1 MAKGLA
7 WPVHC
12 RFMTSF
18 QFETPPRIVC
28 ERGAAQRLAPLLQ
41 GRRHAFVVTDAGL
54 VQAGLIEAPVAALR
68 KAGLLVTVHDK
79 VEADPPEH
87 VVLAAVDAARTAGA
101 DGVIGLGGGS
111 SLDTAKLVALLA
123 ASPQPLAG
131 IYGPQRA
138 SGPRLPLIQVPT
150 TAGTGSEATPTSVVS
165 TPDHQKRGVISS
177 LLFPD
182 VAVLDA
188 ELTLALPPAPTAMTG
203 VDAMVHAIE
212 AYTTRHLKNP
222 ISDAL
227 AVRALQLLDRH
238 LGRAIAQG
246 DDIDAREGMLLGS
259 LLAGMAFANAPVA
272 AIHALAHPLG
282 SHFHLPHGLANALV
296 MVPVLRHNLPVAGPL
311 YAELARALDPSLH
324 GVADG
329 AAAEAFI
336 ARMARHLAQAPIAQ
350 RLRDVGIAPT
360 DLPMLA
366 RAAMGVQRLLA
377 NNPREINQTDALVL
391 YTQAH

>member
-1 MAKGLA
+1 M
-7 WPVHC
+7 P
-12 RFMTSF
+12 SF

-28 ERGAAQRLAPLLQ
+28 ERGAALRLAPLLQ

-54 VQAGLIEAPVAALR
+54 VRAGLIDAPVAALR
-68 KAGLLVTVHDK
+68 KAGLRVTVHDK

-87 VVLAAVDAARTAGA
+87 VVLAAVDAARAAGA
-101 DGVIGLGGGS
+101 DCVIGLGGGS
-111 SLDTAKLVALLA
+111 SVDTAKLVALLA
-123 ASPQPLAG
+123 ASPQPLAD

-138 SGPRLPLIQVPT
+138 TGPRLPLIQVPT

-177 LLFPD
+177 LLYPD

-188 ELTLALPPAPTAMTG
+188 QLTLALPPAPTAMTG

-238 LGRAIAQG
+238 LGRVIAQG
-246 DDIDAREGMLLGS
+246 DDIEAREGMLLGS
-259 LLAGMAFANAPVA
+259 MLAGMAFANAPVA

-282 SHFHLPHGLANALV
+282 SHFHVPHGLANALV
-296 MVPVLRHNLPVAGPL
+296 MVPVLRFNLPAARAR
-311 YAELARALDPSLH
+311 YAELARALNPALH
-324 GVADG
+324 GAGD
-329 AAAEAFI
+329 AEAAEAFI
-336 ARMARHLAQAPIAQ
+336 ATMAGHVAQAPMPQ
-350 RLRDVGIAPT
+350 RLREVGIAAN

-366 RAAMGVQRLLA
+366 DAAMGVQRLLA
-377 NNPREINQTDALVL
+377 NNPRELNQTHALVL

>member
-1 MAKGLA
+1 M
-7 WPVHC
+7 P
-12 RFMTSF
+12 SF

-28 ERGAAQRLAPLLQ
+28 ERGAALRLAPLLR
-41 GRRHAFVVTDAGL
+41 GARHAFVVTDAGL
-54 VQAGLIEAPVAALR
+54 VRAGLIDAPVAALR
-68 KAGLLVTVHDK
+68 EAGLRVTVHDK

-87 VVLAAVDAARTAGA
+87 VVLAAVDAARAAGA
-101 DGVIGLGGGS
+101 DAVIGLGGGS

-123 ASPQPLAG
+123 ASPQPLAD

-138 SGPRLPLIQVPT
+138 TGPRLPLIQVPT

-177 LLFPD
+177 LLYPD

-238 LGRAIAQG
+238 LGRVIAQG
-246 DDIDAREGMLLGS
+246 DDIEAREGMLLGS
-259 LLAGMAFANAPVA
+259 MLAGMAFANAPVA

-282 SHFHLPHGLANALV
+282 SHFHVPHGLANALV
-296 MVPVLRHNLPVAGPL
+296 MVPVLRFNLPAAGAR
-311 YAELARALDPSLH
+311 YAELARALNPALH
-324 GVADG
+324 GAGD
-329 AAAEAFI
+329 AEAAEAFI
-336 ARMARHLAQAPIAQ
+336 ATMAGHVAQAPMPQ
-350 RLRDVGIAPT
+350 RLREVGIAAN

-366 RAAMGVQRLLA
+366 DAAMGVQRLLA
-377 NNPREINQTDALVL
+377 NNPRELNQTHALVL

>member
-1 MAKGLA
+1 MS
-7 WPVHC
+7 
-12 RFMTSF
+12 SF
-18 QFETPPRIVC
+18 LFETPPRIVC
-28 ERGAAQRLAPLLQ
+28 ERGAALRLAPLLQ

-54 VQAGLIEAPVAALR
+54 VRAGLIDAPVAALR
-68 KAGLLVTVHDK
+68 KAGLRVTVHDK

-87 VVLAAVDAARTAGA
+87 VVLAAVDAARAAGA
-101 DGVIGLGGGS
+101 DCVIGLGGGS

-123 ASPQPLAG
+123 ASPQPLAD

-138 SGPRLPLIQVPT
+138 TGPRLPLIQVPT

-177 LLFPD
+177 LLYPD

-188 ELTLALPPAPTAMTG
+188 QLTLALPPAPTAMTG

-238 LGRAIAQG
+238 LGRVIAQG
-246 DDIDAREGMLLGS
+246 DDIEAREGMLLGS
-259 LLAGMAFANAPVA
+259 MLAGMAFANAPVA

-282 SHFHLPHGLANALV
+282 SHFHVPHGLANALV
-296 MVPVLRHNLPVAGPL
+296 MVPVLRFNLPAAGAR
-311 YAELARALDPSLH
+311 YAELARALNPALH
-324 GVADG
+324 GAGDG
-329 AAAEAFI
+329 EAAEAFI
-336 ARMARHLAQAPIAQ
+336 ATMAGHVAQAPMPQ
-350 RLRDVGIAPT
+350 RLREVGIAAN

-366 RAAMGVQRLLA
+366 DAAMGVQRLLA
-377 NNPREINQTDALVL
+377 NNPRELNQTHALVL

>member
-1 MAKGLA
+1 M
-7 WPVHC
+7 P
-12 RFMTSF
+12 SF

-28 ERGAAQRLAPLLQ
+28 ERGAALRLAPLLP

-54 VQAGLIEAPVAALR
+54 VRAGLVDAPVAALR
-68 KAGLLVTVHDK
+68 KAGLRVTVHDK

-87 VVLAAVDAARTAGA
+87 VVLAAVEAARVAGA
-101 DGVIGLGGGS
+101 DSVIGLGGGS

-138 SGPRLPLIQVPT
+138 TGPRLPLIQVPT

-177 LLFPD
+177 LLYPD

-188 ELTLALPPAPTAMTG
+188 RLTLALPPAPTAMTG
-203 VDAMVHAIE
+203 IDAMVHAIE

-227 AVRALQLLDRH
+227 AVRALQLLDGH
-238 LGRAIAQG
+238 LGRVIAQG
-246 DDIDAREGMLLGS
+246 DDIEAREAMLLGS
-259 LLAGMAFANAPVA
+259 TLAGMAFANAPVA

-282 SHFHLPHGLANALV
+282 SHFHVPHGLANALV
-296 MVPVLRHNLPVAGPL
+296 MLPVLRFNLPEAGAR
-311 YAELARALDPSLH
+311 YAELARALNPALH
-324 GVADG
+324 GAGDG
-329 AAAEAFI
+329 EAAEAFI
-336 ARMARHLAQAPIAQ
+336 ATLSRHVAQAPIPQ
-350 RLRDVGIAPT
+350 RLREVGIAAT

-366 RAAMGVQRLLA
+366 EAAMGVQRLLA
-377 NNPREINQTDALVL
+377 NNPRELNQTHALVL

>member
-1 MAKGLA
+1 M
-7 WPVHC
+7 P
-12 RFMTSF
+12 SF

-28 ERGAAQRLAPLLQ
+28 ERGAALRLAPLLQ
-41 GRRHAFVVTDAGL
+41 GRGHAFVVTDAGL
-54 VQAGLIEAPVAALR
+54 VRAGLIDAPVAALR
-68 KAGLLVTVHDK
+68 KAGLRVTVHDK

-87 VVLAAVDAARTAGA
+87 VVLAAVEAARAAGA
-101 DGVIGLGGGS
+101 DCVIGLGGGS
-111 SLDTAKLVALLA
+111 SLDTAKLVALLT
-123 ASPQPLAG
+123 ASPQPLAD

-138 SGPRLPLIQVPT
+138 TGPRLPLIQVPT

-188 ELTLALPPAPTAMTG
+188 QLTLALPPAPTAMTG

-238 LGRAIAQG
+238 LGRVIAQG
-246 DDIDAREGMLLGS
+246 DDIEAREAMLLGS
-259 LLAGMAFANAPVA
+259 MLAGMAFANAPVA

-282 SHFHLPHGLANALV
+282 SHFHVPHGLANALV
-296 MVPVLRHNLPVAGPL
+296 MVPVLRFNLPEAGMR
-311 YAELARALDPSLH
+311 YAELARALNPALH
-324 GVADG
+324 AAGDAE
-329 AAAEAFI
+329 AAEAFI
-336 ARMARHLAQAPIAQ
+336 ATMAGHVAQAPMPQ
-350 RLRDVGIAPT
+350 RLREVGIAAN

-366 RAAMGVQRLLA
+366 EAAMGVQRLLA
-377 NNPREINQTDALVL
+377 NNPRELNQTHALVL

>member
-1 MAKGLA
+1 MS
-7 WPVHC
+7 
-12 RFMTSF
+12 SF
-18 QFETPPRIVC
+18 LFETPPRIVC
-28 ERGAAQRLAPLLQ
+28 ERGAALRLAPLLQ

-54 VQAGLIEAPVAALR
+54 VRAGLIDAPVAALR
-68 KAGLLVTVHDK
+68 KAGLRVTVHDK

-87 VVLAAVDAARTAGA
+87 VVLAAVDAARAAGA
-101 DGVIGLGGGS
+101 DCVIGLGGGS

-123 ASPQPLAG
+123 ASPQPLAD

-138 SGPRLPLIQVPT
+138 TGPRLPLIQVPT

-177 LLFPD
+177 LLYPD

-188 ELTLALPPAPTAMTG
+188 QLTLALPPAPTAMTG
-203 VDAMVHAIE
+203 IDAMVHAIE
-212 AYTTRHLKNP
+212 AYTPRHLKNP

-227 AVRALQLLDRH
+227 AVRALQLLDGH
-238 LGRAIAQG
+238 LERVIAQG
-246 DDIDAREGMLLGS
+246 DDIEARQAMLLGS
-259 LLAGMAFANAPVA
+259 MLAGMAFANAPVA

-282 SHFHLPHGLANALV
+282 SHFHVPHGLANALV
-296 MVPVLRHNLPVAGPL
+296 MVPVLRFNLPEAGAR
-311 YAELARALDPSLH
+311 YAELARALNPSLH
-324 GVADG
+324 GASDG
-329 AAAEAFI
+329 DAAEAFI
-336 ARMARHLAQAPIAQ
+336 ATMARHVAQAPIPQ
-350 RLRDVGIAPT
+350 RLREVGIAAN

-377 NNPREINQTDALVL
+377 NNPRELNQTHALVL

>member
-1 MAKGLA
+1 M
-7 WPVHC
+7 P
-12 RFMTSF
+12 SF

-28 ERGAAQRLAPLLQ
+28 ERGAALRLAPLLQ
-41 GRRHAFVVTDAGL
+41 GRGHAFVVTDAGL
-54 VQAGLIEAPVAALR
+54 VRAGLIDAPVAALR
-68 KAGLLVTVHDK
+68 KAGLRVTVHDK

-87 VVLAAVDAARTAGA
+87 VVLAAVEAARAAGA
-101 DGVIGLGGGS
+101 DCVIGLGGGS
-111 SLDTAKLVALLA
+111 SLDTAKLVALLT
-123 ASPQPLAG
+123 ASPQPLAD

-138 SGPRLPLIQVPT
+138 TGPRLPLIQVPT

-177 LLFPD
+177 LLYPD

-188 ELTLALPPAPTAMTG
+188 QLTLALPPAPTAMTG

-238 LGRAIAQG
+238 LGRVIAQG
-246 DDIDAREGMLLGS
+246 DDIEAREAMLLGS
-259 LLAGMAFANAPVA
+259 MLAGMAFANAPVA

-282 SHFHLPHGLANALV
+282 SHFHVPHGLANALV
-296 MVPVLRHNLPVAGPL
+296 MVPVLRFNLPEAGAR
-311 YAELARALDPSLH
+311 YAELARALNPALH
-324 GVADG
+324 AAGDAE
-329 AAAEAFI
+329 AAEAFI
-336 ARMARHLAQAPIAQ
+336 ATMAGHVAQAPIPQ
-350 RLRDVGIAPT
+350 RLREVGIAAN

-366 RAAMGVQRLLA
+366 EAAMGVQRLLA
-377 NNPREINQTDALVL
+377 NNPRELNQTHALVL

>member
-1 MAKGLA
+1 M
-7 WPVHC
+7 P
-12 RFMTSF
+12 SF

-28 ERGAAQRLAPLLQ
+28 ERGAALRLAPLLQ
-41 GRRHAFVVTDAGL
+41 GRGHAFVVTDAGL
-54 VQAGLIEAPVAALR
+54 VRAGLIDAPVAALR
-68 KAGLLVTVHDK
+68 KAGLRVTVHDK

-87 VVLAAVDAARTAGA
+87 VVLAAVEAARAAGA
-101 DGVIGLGGGS
+101 DCVIGLGGGS
-111 SLDTAKLVALLA
+111 SLDTAKLVALLT
-123 ASPQPLAG
+123 ASPQPLAD

-138 SGPRLPLIQVPT
+138 TGPRLPLIQVPT

-177 LLFPD
+177 LLYPD

-188 ELTLALPPAPTAMTG
+188 QLTLALPPAPTAMTG

-238 LGRAIAQG
+238 LGRVIAQG
-246 DDIDAREGMLLGS
+246 DDIEAREAMLLGS
-259 LLAGMAFANAPVA
+259 MLAGMAFANAPVA

-282 SHFHLPHGLANALV
+282 SHFHVPHGLANALV
-296 MVPVLRHNLPVAGPL
+296 MVPVLRFNLPEAGMH
-311 YAELARALDPSLH
+311 YAELARALNPALH
-324 GVADG
+324 AAGDAE
-329 AAAEAFI
+329 AAEAFI
-336 ARMARHLAQAPIAQ
+336 ATMAGHVAQAPMPQ
-350 RLRDVGIAPT
+350 RLREVGIAAN

-366 RAAMGVQRLLA
+366 EAAMGVQRLLA
-377 NNPREINQTDALVL
+377 NNPRELNQTHALVL

>member
-1 MAKGLA
+1 M
-7 WPVHC
+7 P
-12 RFMTSF
+12 SF

-28 ERGAAQRLAPLLQ
+28 ERGAALRLAPLLQ

-54 VQAGLIEAPVAALR
+54 VRAGLIDAPVAALR
-68 KAGLLVTVHDK
+68 KAGLRVTLHDK

-87 VVLAAVDAARTAGA
+87 VVLAAVEAARAAGA
-101 DGVIGLGGGS
+101 DCVIGLGGGS

-123 ASPQPLAG
+123 ASPQPLTD

-138 SGPRLPLIQVPT
+138 TGPRLPLIQVPT

-177 LLFPD
+177 LLYPD

-188 ELTLALPPAPTAMTG
+188 QLTLALPPAPTAMTG

-238 LGRAIAQG
+238 LGRVIAQG
-246 DDIDAREGMLLGS
+246 DDIEAREGMLLGS
-259 LLAGMAFANAPVA
+259 MLAGMAFANAPVA

-282 SHFHLPHGLANALV
+282 SHFHVPHGLANALV
-296 MVPVLRHNLPVAGPL
+296 MVPVLRFNLPEAGTR
-311 YAELARALDPSLH
+311 YAELARALNPALH
-324 GVADG
+324 AAGDAE
-329 AAAEAFI
+329 AAEAFI
-336 ARMARHLAQAPIAQ
+336 ATMAGHVAQAPMPQ
-350 RLRDVGIAPT
+350 RLREVGVAAN

-366 RAAMGVQRLLA
+366 EAAMGVQRLLA
-377 NNPREINQTDALVL
+377 NNPRELNQTHALVL

>member
-1 MAKGLA
+1 MS
-7 WPVHC
+7 
-12 RFMTSF
+12 SF
-18 QFETPPRIVC
+18 LFETPPRIVC
-28 ERGAAQRLAPLLQ
+28 ERGAALRLAPLLQ

-54 VQAGLIEAPVAALR
+54 VRAGLIDAPVAALR
-68 KAGLLVTVHDK
+68 KAGLRVTVHDK

-87 VVLAAVDAARTAGA
+87 VVLAAVDAARVAGA
-101 DGVIGLGGGS
+101 DCVIGLGGGS

-123 ASPQPLAG
+123 ASPQPLAD

-138 SGPRLPLIQVPT
+138 TGPRLPLIQVPT

-177 LLFPD
+177 LLYPD

-188 ELTLALPPAPTAMTG
+188 QLTLALPPAPTAMTG

-212 AYTTRHLKNP
+212 AYTTRHQKNP

-238 LGRAIAQG
+238 LRRVIAQG
-246 DDIDAREGMLLGS
+246 DDIEAREGMLLGS
-259 LLAGMAFANAPVA
+259 MLAGMAFANAPVA

-282 SHFHLPHGLANALV
+282 SHFHVPHGLANALV
-296 MVPVLRHNLPVAGPL
+296 MVPVLRFNLPEAGAR
-311 YAELARALDPSLH
+311 YAELARALNPSLH
-324 GVADG
+324 GAGD
-329 AAAEAFI
+329 AEAAEAFI
-336 ARMARHLAQAPIAQ
+336 ATMAGHVAQAPMPQ
-350 RLRDVGIAPT
+350 RLREVGIAAN

-366 RAAMGVQRLLA
+366 EAAMGVQRLLA
-377 NNPREINQTDALVL
+377 NNPRELNQTHALVL

>member
-1 MAKGLA
+1 M
-7 WPVHC
+7 P
-12 RFMTSF
+12 SF

-28 ERGAAQRLAPLLQ
+28 ERGAALRLAPLLQ
-41 GRRHAFVVTDAGL
+41 GRRHAFVITDAGL
-54 VQAGLIEAPVAALR
+54 VRAGLIDAPVAALR
-68 KAGLLVTVHDK
+68 KAGLRVTVHDK

-87 VVLAAVDAARTAGA
+87 VVLAAVDAARVAGA
-101 DGVIGLGGGS
+101 DCVIGLGGGS

-123 ASPQPLAG
+123 ASPQPLAD

-138 SGPRLPLIQVPT
+138 TGPRLPLIQVPT

-188 ELTLALPPAPTAMTG
+188 QLTLALPPAPTAMTG

-238 LGRAIAQG
+238 LGRVIAQG
-246 DDIDAREGMLLGS
+246 DDIEAREGMLLGS
-259 LLAGMAFANAPVA
+259 MLAGMAFANAPVA

-282 SHFHLPHGLANALV
+282 SHFHVPHGLANALV
-296 MVPVLRHNLPVAGPL
+296 MAPVLRFNLPEAGAG
-311 YAELARALDPSLH
+311 YAELARALNPALH
-324 GVADG
+324 GASDG
-329 AAAEAFI
+329 EAAEAFI
-336 ARMARHLAQAPIAQ
+336 ATMAQHVAQAPMPQ
-350 RLRDVGIAPT
+350 RLREVGIAAN

-366 RAAMGVQRLLA
+366 EAAMGVQRLLA
-377 NNPREINQTDALVL
+377 NNPRELNQTHALVL

>member
-1 MAKGLA
+1 M
-7 WPVHC
+7 P
-12 RFMTSF
+12 SF

-28 ERGAAQRLAPLLQ
+28 ERGAALRLAPLLQ
-41 GRRHAFVVTDAGL
+41 GRGHAFVVTDAGL
-54 VQAGLIEAPVAALR
+54 VRAGLIDAPVAALR
-68 KAGLLVTVHDK
+68 KAGLRVTVHDK

-87 VVLAAVDAARTAGA
+87 VVLAAVEAARAAGA
-101 DGVIGLGGGS
+101 DCVIGLGGGS
-111 SLDTAKLVALLA
+111 SLDTAKLVALLT
-123 ASPQPLAG
+123 ASPQPLAD

-138 SGPRLPLIQVPT
+138 TGPRLPLIQVPT

-177 LLFPD
+177 LLYPD

-188 ELTLALPPAPTAMTG
+188 QLTLALPPAPTAMTG

-238 LGRAIAQG
+238 LGRVIAQG
-246 DDIDAREGMLLGS
+246 DDIEAREAMLLGS
-259 LLAGMAFANAPVA
+259 MLAGMAFANAPVA

-282 SHFHLPHGLANALV
+282 SHFHVPHGLANALV
-296 MVPVLRHNLPVAGPL
+296 MVPVLRFNLPEAGAR
-311 YAELARALDPSLH
+311 YAELARALNPALH
-324 GVADG
+324 AAGDAE
-329 AAAEAFI
+329 AAEAFI
-336 ARMARHLAQAPIAQ
+336 ATMAGHVAQAPMPQ
-350 RLRDVGIAPT
+350 RLREVGIAAN

-366 RAAMGVQRLLA
+366 EAAMGVQRLLA
-377 NNPREINQTDALVL
+377 NNPRELNQTHALVL

>member
-1 MAKGLA
+1 M
-7 WPVHC
+7 P
-12 RFMTSF
+12 SF

-28 ERGAAQRLAPLLQ
+28 ERGAALRLAPLLQ

-54 VQAGLIEAPVAALR
+54 VRAGLIDAPVAALR
-68 KAGLLVTVHDK
+68 KAGLRVTVHDK

-87 VVLAAVDAARTAGA
+87 VVLAAVDAARAAGA
-101 DGVIGLGGGS
+101 DCVIGLGGGS

-123 ASPQPLAG
+123 ASPQPLAD

-138 SGPRLPLIQVPT
+138 TGPRLPLIQVPT

-188 ELTLALPPAPTAMTG
+188 QLTLALPPAPTAMTG

-238 LGRAIAQG
+238 LGRVIAQG
-246 DDIDAREGMLLGS
+246 DDIEAREGMLLGS
-259 LLAGMAFANAPVA
+259 MLAGMAFANAPVA

-282 SHFHLPHGLANALV
+282 SHFHVPHGLANALV
-296 MVPVLRHNLPVAGPL
+296 MVPVLRFNLPAARAR
-311 YAELARALDPSLH
+311 YAELARALNPALH
-324 GVADG
+324 GAGD
-329 AAAEAFI
+329 AEAAEAFI
-336 ARMARHLAQAPIAQ
+336 ATMAGHVAQAPMPQ
-350 RLRDVGIAPT
+350 RLREVGIAAN

-366 RAAMGVQRLLA
+366 DAAMGVQRLLA
-377 NNPREINQTDALVL
+377 NNPRELNQTHALVL

>member
-1 MAKGLA
+1 M
-7 WPVHC
+7 P
-12 RFMTSF
+12 SF

-28 ERGAAQRLAPLLQ
+28 ERGAALRLAPLL
-41 GRRHAFVVTDAGL
+41 GGARHAFVVTDAGL
-54 VQAGLIEAPVAALR
+54 VRAGLVDAPVAALR
-68 KAGLLVTVHDK
+68 EAGLRVTVHDK

-87 VVLAAVDAARTAGA
+87 VVRAAVDAARAAGA

-123 ASPQPLAG
+123 ASPQPLAD

-138 SGPRLPLIQVPT
+138 TGPRLPLIQVPT

-188 ELTLALPPAPTAMTG
+188 ELTLALPPAAMTG

-227 AVRALQLLDRH
+227 AVRGLQLLDRH

-272 AIHALAHPLG
+272 AVHALAHPLG
-282 SHFHLPHGLANALV
+282 SHFHVPHGLANALV
-296 MVPVLRHNLPVAGPL
+296 MVPVLRFNLPVAGPL

-329 AAAEAFI
+329 EAAEAFI
-336 ARMARHLAQAPIAQ
+336 ARMARHLAQAPIPQ
-350 RLRDVGIAPT
+350 RLRDVGIAAN
-360 DLPMLA
+360 DLPTLA
-366 RAAMGVQRLLA
+366 EAAMGVQRLLA
-377 NNPREINQTDALVL
+377 NNPRALTQTDALAL

>member
-1 MAKGLA
+1 M
-7 WPVHC
+7 P
-12 RFMTSF
+12 SF

-28 ERGAAQRLAPLLQ
+28 ERGAALRLAPLLQ

-54 VQAGLIEAPVAALR
+54 VRAGLIDAPVAALR
-68 KAGLLVTVHDK
+68 KAGLRVTVHDK

-87 VVLAAVDAARTAGA
+87 VVLAAVDAARAAGA
-101 DGVIGLGGGS
+101 DCVIGLGGGS

-123 ASPQPLAG
+123 ASPQPLAD

-138 SGPRLPLIQVPT
+138 TGPRLPLIQVPT

-177 LLFPD
+177 LLYPD

-188 ELTLALPPAPTAMTG
+188 QLTLALPPAPTAMTG

-238 LGRAIAQG
+238 LGRVIAQG
-246 DDIDAREGMLLGS
+246 DDIEAREGMLLGS
-259 LLAGMAFANAPVA
+259 MLAGMAFANAPVA

-282 SHFHLPHGLANALV
+282 SHFHVPHGLANALV
-296 MVPVLRHNLPVAGPL
+296 MVPVLRFNLPAARAR
-311 YAELARALDPSLH
+311 YAELARALNPALH
-324 GVADG
+324 GAGD
-329 AAAEAFI
+329 AEAAEAFI
-336 ARMARHLAQAPIAQ
+336 ATMAGHVAQAPMPQ
-350 RLRDVGIAPT
+350 RLREVGIAAN

-366 RAAMGVQRLLA
+366 DAAMGVQRLLA
-377 NNPREINQTDALVL
+377 NNPRELNQTHALVL